1 MKKTYLLL
9 AITYAILCPQ
19 SLNAQATPA
28 KTTCEYKLNELKSQN
43 DSLQMLYYDALA
55 FLDSTVGMNNKLKEQ
70 LNKQKLELT
79 KAKKQLS
86 DQNAK
91 IEKLEADIKRLSQ
104 SSKKKSATQ

>member
-1 MKKTYLLL
+1 MTKNILLL
-9 AITYAILCPQ
+9 ALTYTIFCPH
-19 SLNAQATPA
+19 SLSAQATPA
-28 KTTCEYKLNELKSQN
+28 KTTCEYKLNELTSQN
-43 DSLQMLYYDALA
+43 DSLMLLYNGALY

-91 IEKLEADIKRLSQ
+91 IEKLEADVKPLSQ
-104 SSKKKSATQ
+104 PSKKKS